1 MYREDIFTEESLVD
15 IRDIKIDTD
24 LSTEERIKSFVE
36 QVKNPYY
43 FRVGNVKVRVS
54 YADNDNTLND
64 SFTRLLAIV

>member
-1 MYREDIFTEESLVD
+1 MYRGDIFTEESLVD

>member
-1 MYREDIFTEESLVD
+1 MYKGDIFTEESLVD